1 MLFSNSILGY
11 SFLFMLY
18 VGICVGVIYDT
29 LLYIRK
35 IYNTKLV
42 TIFTDIIFASVLT
55 IVFVLGLQF
64 CNYGQFRVFLLLTY
78 IFGFVLQK
86 ITMGDLVAKFIKFIY
101 NLIIKIFGKR
111 KNHDRKQ
118 TKTNG

>member
-1 MLFSNSILGY
+1 MLFNNSILGY

-18 VGICVGVIYDT
+18 VGICMGILYDMFW
-29 LLYIRK
+29 YIRK
-35 IYNTKLV
+35 IYNTKFV
-42 TIFTDIIFASVLT
+42 TIILDIIFALVYT
-55 IVFVLGLQF
+55 ATFVFGLQY
-64 CNYGQFRVFLLLTY
+64 CNYGQFRVFLLLTN